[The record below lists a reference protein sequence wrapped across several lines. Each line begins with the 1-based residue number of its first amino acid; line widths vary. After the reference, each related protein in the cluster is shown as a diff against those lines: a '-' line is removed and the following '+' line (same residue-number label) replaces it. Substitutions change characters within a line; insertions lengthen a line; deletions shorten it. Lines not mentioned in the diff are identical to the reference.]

1 MPALDENKKLYLRLA
16 DEVLTKK
23 NLALVDELI
32 APDFREHVGGEVRRV
47 GVEGFKAA
55 RLRRNAAFP
64 DWKVTIDDIIAEGD
78 KVVARATGQG
88 THLGEYM
95 GIPPT
100 GRRIKVSWIAI
111 YRIADGKLAEHWQ
124 QIDELGLPATR
135 RRPDAACDLTARAAV
150 FRFQGKNRSSARS
163 VQGLSLRSDRR
174 LMSVVLTRQPTR
186 SHSNEQGRR

>member
-16 DEVLTKK
+16 DEVLTNK
-23 NLALVDELI
+23 NLAVADELI
-32 APDFREHVGGEVRRV
+32 ASDFREHVGGEARRV

-64 DWKVTIDDIIAEGD
+64 DWKVTVDDIIAEGD
-78 KVVARATGQG
+78 KVVARATGEG

-111 YRIADGKLAEHWQ
+111 YRIADGRLAEHWQ
-124 QIDELGLPATR
+124 HIYELGLR
-135 RRPDAACDLTARAAV
+135 QQLGAV
-150 FRFQGKNRSSARS
+150 VTLHAS
-163 VQGLSLRSDRR
+163 
-174 LMSVVLTRQPTR
+174 
-186 SHSNEQGRR
+186 

>member
-16 DEVLTKK
+16 EEVLTNK
-23 NLALVDELI
+23 NLALVEDLI
-32 APDFREHVGGEVRRV
+32 APDFREHAGSEVRRV
-47 GVEGFKAA
+47 GIEGFKAA

-64 DWKVTIDDIIAEGD
+64 DWKVTVDDIIAEGD

-111 YRIADGKLAEHWQ
+111 YRIADGNWPSTGNKSTNSDCAS
-124 QIDELGLPATR
+124 
-135 RRPDAACDLTARAAV
+135 
-150 FRFQGKNRSSARS
+150 NSA
-163 VQGLSLRSDRR
+163 
-174 LMSVVLTRQPTR
+174 PC
-186 SHSNEQGRR
+186 

>member
-16 DEVLTKK
+16 GEVLTNK
-23 NLALVDELI
+23 NLAVVDELI
-32 APDFREHVGGEVRRV
+32 TSDFTEHVGGQARRV

-64 DWKVTIDDIIAEGD
+64 DWKVTVDDIIAEGD
-78 KVVARATGQG
+78 KVVARATGEG

-111 YRIADGKLAEHWQ
+111 YRIADGRLAEHWQ
-124 QIDELGLPATR
+124 HIDELGLRQQLGA
-135 RRPDAACDLTARAAV
+135 
-150 FRFQGKNRSSARS
+150 
-163 VQGLSLRSDRR
+163 
-174 LMSVVLTRQPTR
+174 VLTLPA
-186 SHSNEQGRR
+186 S

>member
-16 DEVLTKK
+16 DEVLTNK
-23 NLALVDELI
+23 NLAVADELI
-32 APDFREHVGGEVRRV
+32 ASDFRERVGGEARRV

-64 DWKVTIDDIIAEGD
+64 DWKVTVDDIIAEGD
-78 KVVARATGQG
+78 KVVARATGEG

-111 YRIADGKLAEHWQ
+111 YRIADGRLAEHWQ
-124 QIDELGLPATR
+124 HIDELGLRQQLGA
-135 RRPDAACDLTARAAV
+135 
-150 FRFQGKNRSSARS
+150 
-163 VQGLSLRSDRR
+163 
-174 LMSVVLTRQPTR
+174 VLTLPA
-186 SHSNEQGRR
+186 S

>member
-23 NLALVDELI
+23 NLARVDELI
-32 APDFREHVGGEVRRV
+32 APDFREHVGGEVRHV
-47 GVEGFKAA
+47 GIEGFKAA

-64 DWKVTIDDIIAEGD
+64 DWTVSVDDIIAEGD

-100 GRRIKVSWIAI
+100 GRHIKVSWIAI

-124 QIDELGLPATR
+124 QIDELGLRQQLGAVLTLPAT
-135 RRPDAACDLTARAAV
+135 
-150 FRFQGKNRSSARS
+150 
-163 VQGLSLRSDRR
+163 
-174 LMSVVLTRQPTR
+174 
-186 SHSNEQGRR
+186 